1 MKSVQLT
8 DRSLLPRAWR
18 RKAVAA
24 ALACSAV
31 LPAWGQAYPFLG
43 QLALFPYNF
52 CPKEWIEADGQ
63 LLPINQH
70 TALFSLLGTQFGGDG
85 QTNFARPDLRGRVP
99 VGRGQGA
106 GLSNGVVGEAGGS
119 ENVALT
125 ASNLPPHT
133 HGLSA
138 SDQAATHAAPSSARA
153 LAVTQNAGSYVA
165 SAPNT
170 ALHTSSVG
178 VTGGGL
184 PVGIRDPYLVMRW
197 CIALAGVFPS
207 RN

>member
-1 MKSVQLT
+1 MKSTQLT
-8 DRSLLPRAWR
+8 DGSQLPRAWR
-18 RKAVAA
+18 RKAAAA

-31 LPAWGQAYPFLG
+31 LPAWGQWEPFMG

-52 CPKEWIEADGQ
+52 CPKNWIEADGQ
-63 LLPINQH
+63 VLPIYQH
-70 TALFSLLGTQFGGDG
+70 TALFSLLGTQFGGNG
-85 QTNFARPDLRGRVP
+85 QTTFALPDLRGRVP

-106 GLSNGVVGEAGGS
+106 GLSNGVLGETGGS
-119 ENVALT
+119 EEVTLT
-125 ASNLPPHT
+125 TSNLPPHT

-170 ALHTSSVG
+170 ALHASSVG
-178 VTGGGL
+178 MTGGGA
-184 PVGIRDPYLVMRW
+184 PVGIRNPYLVMRW
-197 CIALAGVFPS
+197 CIALQGVYPS